1 MSSAYIYT
9 ATNNTAQR
17 ERRGDSSEREEEG
30 GRERTRELKMT
41 RFSSS
46 GNVVETE
53 LKHALPIT
61 KK

>member
-30 GRERTRELKMT
+30 GERENERTKDDS
-41 RFSSS
+41 FFKFGKCS
-46 GNVVETE
+46 
-53 LKHALPIT
+53 
-61 KK
+61 